1 MTLNGLQ
8 AEQLLPSN
16 PPSLEELND
25 TVSNYL
31 LDDATRTTKL
41 HKEVAEI
48 LFENNMSPTKD
59 TFEVDEKHVAKY
71 TNNHLFCR
79 FYHLFEYE
87 ATYYSYLIAKVSAS
101 SLFGSGECTS
111 GVLSKRDRDLIFVK
125 PGETLNF
132 AKEVMN

>member
-8 AEQLLPSN
+8 AEQLLPGN
-16 PPSLEELND
+16 PPTLEELND

-41 HKEVAEI
+41 HKEVAET
-48 LFENNMSPTKD
+48 LFESEMPLTMD

-71 TNNHLFCR
+71 TNNHLFCL
-79 FYHLFEYE
+79 FHHLFEYE
-87 ATYYSYLIAKVSAS
+87 ATYYSYLIAKVSAR
-101 SLFGSGECTS
+101 SLFGSGECMS

-132 AKEVMN
+132 AEEVLN